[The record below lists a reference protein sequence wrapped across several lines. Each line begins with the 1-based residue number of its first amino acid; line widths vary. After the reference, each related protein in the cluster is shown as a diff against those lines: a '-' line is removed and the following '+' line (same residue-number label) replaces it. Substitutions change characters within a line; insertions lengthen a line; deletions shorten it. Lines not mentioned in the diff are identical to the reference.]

1 MHEAATSGIERLA
14 VLRRGVHPLMAMPT
28 ASIRYRESVRA
39 GTHAASPETDERCGD
54 DTVRDDAGEGA
65 RDSLVDIEIDI
76 DADFQLDIDIS
87 AHE

>member
-39 GTHAASPETDERCGD
+39 GTPAASPETDERCGD